1 MKFFLLVLSLLIKG
15 HSVHKRATDVSS
27 AEYIYNRHKK
37 TYESEV
43 GEMHLS
49 CMQWPW
55 FPETMSAFC
64 YNFTPY
70 SSLRF
75 YTCVGK
81 LCAIRNF
88 DADTVR
94 LIIF

>member
-1 MKFFLLVLSLLIKG
+1 MIFLEMKFLLVLSLLIKG

-55 FPETMSAFC
+55 FSETMSAFC

-70 SSLRF
+70 SSLSSLYMRWKTLR
-75 YTCVGK
+75 YT
-81 LCAIRNF
+81 
-88 DADTVR
+88 
-94 LIIF
+94 